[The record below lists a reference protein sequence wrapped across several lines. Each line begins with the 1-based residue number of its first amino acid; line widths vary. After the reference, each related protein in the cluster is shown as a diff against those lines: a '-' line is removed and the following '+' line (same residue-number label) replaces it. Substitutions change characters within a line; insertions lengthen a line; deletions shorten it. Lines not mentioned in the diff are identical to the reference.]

1 MSHGNHRHYGYCF
14 SKWWWPSSRLARLY
28 WYHCFSV
35 GRTPQSVSLK
45 KTMLLFYFQKVL
57 IVISNFCVCS
67 IAVGMIIKIIVMC
80 PIQHYKYRDG
90 IDNLLVLL
98 IGGIPMQM
106 PTIPFILYH
115 VPFQS

>member
-1 MSHGNHRHYGYCF
+1 MVVAILQIGKTLLVSLFFCW
-14 SKWWWPSSRLARLY
+14 S
-28 WYHCFSV
+28 
-35 GRTPQSVSLK
+35 TPQSVSLK

-67 IAVGMIIKIIVMC
+67 IAVRMIIKIIVMC